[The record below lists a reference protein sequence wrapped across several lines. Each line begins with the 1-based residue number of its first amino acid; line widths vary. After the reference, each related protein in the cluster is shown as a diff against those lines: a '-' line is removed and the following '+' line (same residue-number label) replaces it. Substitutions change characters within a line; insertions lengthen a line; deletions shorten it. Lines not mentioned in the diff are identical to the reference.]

1 MIPGMNHLKSFACA
15 IAAVFAMQAANVQA
29 QQVPIPKTAAEV
41 PGSVVGPMTKE
52 YVQMMGRMAYVW
64 GWPLVYV
71 YNQRTEL
78 TKVPEALLV
87 NGAVP
92 KNGLTYVVSCF
103 WAFKKM

>member
-1 MIPGMNHLKSFACA
+1 MGTSGKIWLASIVGATMLAGSAE
-15 IAAVFAMQAANVQA
+15 A

-41 PGSVVGPMTKE
+41 PGPVVGPMTKE

-78 TKVPEALLV
+78 TKVPEPLLLNDAMCLAPMNQVAMLTGYV
-87 NGAVP
+87 NP
-92 KNGLTYVVSCF
+92 
-103 WAFKKM
+103 